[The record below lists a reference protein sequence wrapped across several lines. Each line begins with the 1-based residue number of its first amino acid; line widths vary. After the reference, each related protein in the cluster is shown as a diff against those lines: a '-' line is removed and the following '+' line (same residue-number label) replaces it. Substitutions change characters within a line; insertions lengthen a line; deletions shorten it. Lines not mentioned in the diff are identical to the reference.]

1 MIEMHLTLKIVRL
14 DMVPFIWIGNAQSSL
29 INGGGIYT
37 PCLENKGLACAADC
51 SVLNNWIKTITVDK
65 DKTYRL
71 RIVGAQELI
80 GMNLKIKDHSMT
92 VVEVDGTIVVPYTTD
107 NLDIM
112 PGQRYSVLVT
122 FDKDVG
128 NYWATTGVRYRDAG
142 PKGYIRFK
150 YNGAADAA
158 MTLDAADKPTH
169 PVWDDQ
175 GPTNA
180 LNNNLKT
187 KTPNLYADADV
198 LTATDIRR
206 IILVGN
212 QLTDPSTKK
221 LRWAMNN
228 VTYKESSTPAIT
240 TVYDAVNAYGALPW
254 PNTVLPGKIR
264 LPDNP

>member
-1 MIEMHLTLKIVRL
+1 MIEMNLTLKIVRL
-14 DMVPFIWIGNAQSSL
+14 DMVPFLWIGNAQSSL

-37 PCLENKGLACAADC
+37 PCLENKGLTCAADC

-65 DKTYRL
+65 NKTYRL

-80 GMNLKIKDHSMT
+80 GMNFKIKDHNMT

-150 YNGAADAA
+150 YDGAADTT
-158 MTLDAADKPTH
+158 MTFADIPTH
-169 PVWDDQ
+169 PAWDDQ
-175 GPTNA
+175 GPTNT

-187 KTPNLYADADV
+187 KTPNSYADADV
-198 LTATDIRR
+198 LTASNIRR

-212 QLTDPSTKK
+212 QLTDPSTKQ

-240 TVYDAVNAYGALPW
+240 AVYDAVNAYGALPW